1 MYLNPKY
8 MKIKYGKYEKMRFGA
23 AHTPRRNM
31 VKPIIAAMRES
42 VKYMSCIFFALTKN
56 VLLSPY
62 HKCSVG
68 VRRSKIGR
76 GGLVV
81 KAAAHSGEADRVRF
95 PMGAARG
102 AAAYA

>member
-1 MYLNPKY
+1 
-8 MKIKYGKYEKMRFGA
+8 MRFGA

-42 VKYMSCIFFALTKN
+42 VKYKSCILFCSLTN

-62 HKCSVG
+62 NKCSVG

-81 KAAAHSGEADRVRF
+81 KAAAHSGEGPGFDSRWGRQAAD
-95 PMGAARG
+95 A
-102 AAAYA
+102 

>member
-1 MYLNPKY
+1 
-8 MKIKYGKYEKMRFGA
+8 MRFGA

-42 VKYMSCIFFALTKN
+42 VKYISCIFFAHFFSLVITVPQMFGWSEAKQN
-56 VLLSPY
+56 WAWWSSG
-62 HKCSVG
+62 KGGCTFG
-68 VRRSKIGR
+68 RRT
-76 GGLVV
+76 
-81 KAAAHSGEADRVRF
+81 RVRF